1 MVLELKKHHSCT
13 HAIYSLKAVVDYYIK
28 HDSTVNLCTIDLSKS
43 FDRMNHHG
51 LFVRLMQRRIPTK
64 LLCILEQWFMTG
76 STCVKWNSFVSD
88 FLTCGVRQGG
98 VLSPYL
104 FAVYIDNVFEYV
116 SDSGL
121 GCTIKRYCMSIFMY
135 ADDMILLSQCPFNV
149 CFAASLACLGGSVKL
164 VRYVYKC
171 Q

>member
-1 MVLELKKHHSCT
+1 M
-13 HAIYSLKAVVDYYIK
+13 
-28 HDSTVNLCTIDLSKS
+28 
-43 FDRMNHHG
+43 
-51 LFVRLMQRRIPTK
+51 
-64 LLCILEQWFMTG
+64 W
-76 STCVKWNSFVSD
+76 
-88 FLTCGVRQGG
+88 GG
-98 VLSPYL
+98 VPDLITPVKFDVDWFRGFRSPGGAKNRGVPLTRRVALTTVLHYR
-104 FAVYIDNVFEYV
+104 ADCDVFEYV